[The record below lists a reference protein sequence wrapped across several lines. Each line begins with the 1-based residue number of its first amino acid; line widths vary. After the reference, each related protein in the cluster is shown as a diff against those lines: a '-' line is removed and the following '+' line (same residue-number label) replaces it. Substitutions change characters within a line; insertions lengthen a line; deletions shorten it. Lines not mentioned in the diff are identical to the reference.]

1 MISKKKQKT
10 SKSIKNYLPIIANI
24 YPIFA
29 VIFLDW
35 KIFEVLFVY
44 FSETIIFLY
53 LSLIKIYY
61 LKIPNN
67 EKIGQTFLYIFGLG
81 IFYVFTGAVLLLYY
95 VAEVEKVNPNSQIS
109 EIIQLIFNK
118 SYFSGLLIFIL
129 TYLYEI
135 YTFVKKKDYL
145 NTTKQKITKIPAL
158 RIWILLMLVLV
169 GVFLL
174 KTTSIYLLIIFL
186 TVKTGLDFILMKKM
200 KHI

>member
-1 MISKKKQKT
+1 MISKEQTTNTNIKK
-10 SKSIKNYLPIIANI
+10 YLPVIANI
-24 YPIFA
+24 YPIIA

-44 FSETIIFLY
+44 FSETVIFLY

-61 LKIPNN
+61 LKIPKN

-95 VAEVEKVNPNSQIS
+95 IAEVEKINPNSQIS

-118 SYFSGLLIFIL
+118 SYFTGLLIFIL

-145 NTTKQKITKIPAL
+145 KTTKQKITKIPAL

-169 GVFLL
+169 GIFLL

-186 TVKTGLDFILMKKM
+186 TVKTGLDFILMKKNR
-200 KHI
+200 KL